1 MIYMQMND
9 YSERVRSV
17 SLLEKGYPE
26 LLRQIK
32 DPPEILYYIG
42 DLKLASCL
50 CVAAVGSRKATPYG
64 KWAALAIG
72 EKLGGNGVVAVSGMA
87 QGIDSL
93 VHKGALKGKGK
104 TIAVLGNGPD
114 ICFPAQN
121 RDLMNRI
128 AEEGLI
134 LSEYAP
140 GVHATRFSFPLRN
153 RIISGLSVA
162 TIVVEAGLHSGS
174 LITAERASEQGRDVY
189 AVPGNINNIYAIG
202 GNKLI
207 KDGANPLIVLDDIL
221 EDLGIEKKIV
231 PETGT
236 KLGEDEKSVL
246 DAIAKCGEVTCDTL
260 CRALS
265 RPVGEVNGIVT
276 VLEMKGLVHTALGKI
291 FVAK

>member
-1 MIYMQMND
+1 MSMQIKGFSD
-9 YSERVRSV
+9 RVHSV
-17 SLLEKGYPE
+17 SIFDHGYPE

-32 DPPEILYYIG
+32 DPPEKLYYIG
-42 DLKLASCL
+42 DLKLASGL

-64 KWAALAIG
+64 KWAALTIG
-72 EKLGGNGVVAVSGMA
+72 EKLGENGVVAVSGMA

-93 VHKGALKGKGK
+93 VHKGALKGNGK

-114 ICFPAQN
+114 ICFPAEN

-128 AEEGLI
+128 ANEGLI

-140 GVHATRFSFPLRN
+140 GVHATRFTFPLRN
-153 RIISGLSVA
+153 RIISGISVA

-221 EDLGIEKKIV
+221 GDIGIEKKTAAKSRTRI
-231 PETGT
+231 G
-236 KLGEDEKSVL
+236 KDERLVL
-246 DAIAKCGEVTCDTL
+246 EAIEAGGEVTCDGL

-265 RPVGEVNGIVT
+265 KPAGEVNGIVT
-276 VLEMKGLVHTALGKI
+276 VLEMKGLVYTALGKI